1 MMKIVFISGSP
12 RRGGNTDFAVSYA
25 ISELNQT
32 LKNADI
38 NEIVLRDLHIKPCI
52 GCRGCM
58 VSDWCSIKD
67 DDFDEAFKEV
77 LAANIIVEA
86 APIYWNS
93 PPGIMKDFIDRT
105 HAIYRG
111 RFQRP
116 MSGKKGFILSVAAD
130 SGFETH
136 EDIMSSWLR
145 VYGAQ
150 IKGRVQLLAR
160 ESGDIEK
167 SPIEMEKLKN
177 FTESIVEST
186 DAI

>member
-1 MMKIVFISGSP
+1 MKIVCISGSP
-12 RRGGNTDFAVSYA
+12 RRGGNTDFAVSYVV
-25 ISELNQT
+25 SELSKKLRNSHI
-32 LKNADI
+32 KEVI
-38 NEIVLRDLHIKPCI
+38 LRDLNIEPCE

-58 VSDWCSIKD
+58 TSDWCSIEG
-67 DDFDEAFKEV
+67 DDFDQVFKEV
-77 LAANIIVEA
+77 LNADIVVEA

-116 MSGKKGFILSVAAD
+116 MSGQKAFILSVAAD

-136 EDIMSSWLR
+136 EDIMTSWLR

-150 IKGRVQLLAR
+150 IKGQAQLLAR
-160 ESGDIEK
+160 ESGDIAK
-167 SPIEMEKLKN
+167 NPMEMEKLKA
-177 FTESIVEST
+177 FTRLIMETAS
-186 DAI
+186 AI